1 MKKLLLSFSL
11 SLLVSSLQ
19 AEPEFADAPE
29 PPDLPD
35 PVESGE
41 AIEPEVTIIQR
52 EDARIEEYRVNGQ
65 LYMVKVMPNV
75 GPSYYLLD
83 RDGDG
88 HLESNLNEI
97 HKASEIVP
105 QWVLFRW

>member
-1 MKKLLLSFSL
+1 MKKYFAL
-11 SLLVSSLQ
+11 SLLLMAVSVS

-35 PVESGE
+35 PVQSGE

-52 EDARIEEYRVNGQ
+52 EDSRIEEYRVNGQ